1 MRTSILSTLLL
12 ASATTLVRC
21 AAASEHIFVAD
32 YSGKLHT
39 VEYTPNNTA
48 ASTEAKLTLL
58 KTTTECGSRPS
69 WLFKGPNKERLWCI
83 DEGNGTIGSVN
94 RFGIAPDGILAEVK
108 GGFLVYGS
116 PVKAAF
122 AFDNSGI
129 FLTAYGKQSG
139 SEHDTVGGVTFA
151 LATNGEVNYED
162 QKGYPLGGLSLPRQ
176 APQNMPRAYGVAT
189 DPSEK
194 FVVVPEHF
202 NDALC
207 VYQLNGPKAADLRA
221 RADLTVLL
229 PPGTGPRHATFFRHT
244 LSKDTVPQWYLFVV
258 NELKNTI
265 MTFNVSYNNVNGTV
279 NLNLTGP
286 TREISTLADNIGLGL
301 SNMTDVIQ
309 NTKAA
314 ELKISPDNRFLTVSN
329 RNVTSSTFQGN
340 VDSLVTFSINAD
352 GSLQPVDYRGMGF
365 AGPRGFE
372 FHPSGDKVVAAS
384 MINSTIAVYAR
395 NVETGKIGD
404 MLAALPFNTTM
415 PDGSVAG
422 IPHAIWDYR

>member
-1 MRTSILSTLLL
+1 MQLALLSTLLL
-12 ASATTLVRC
+12 ASTTTLVKC
-21 AAASEHIFVAD
+21 AAAPEHIFVAD

-39 VEYTPNNTA
+39 VEFIANDTA
-48 ASTEAKLTLL
+48 SNAEAKLRLL
-58 KTTTECGSRPS
+58 KTTTACGTRPS
-69 WLFKGPNKERLWCI
+69 WLFKGPNRERLWCV
-83 DEGNGTIGSVN
+83 DDGNGTMGSVT

-108 GGFLVYGS
+108 GGFTVYES

-122 AFDNSGI
+122 AFNNSGVFI
-129 FLTAYGKQSG
+129 TAYGRMNG
-139 SEHDTVGGVTFA
+139 SELDTAGGVTFA
-151 LATNGEVNYED
+151 PATNGEVIGD
-162 QKGYPLGGLSLPRQ
+162 QKRYPLGGLSVGRQ
-176 APQNMPRAYGVAT
+176 ALQKMPRAYGVAT

-194 FVVVPEHF
+194 FVVVPDLF
-202 NDALC
+202 NDALN
-207 VYQLNGPKAADLRA
+207 VYQLNGAKAADLSA

-229 PPGTGPRHATFFRHT
+229 PLGTGPRHATFFRHT

-265 MTFNVSYNNVNGTV
+265 MTFNVSYNNANGTV

-314 ELKISPDNRFLTVSN
+314 EIKISPDNRFLTVSN
-329 RNVTSSTFQGN
+329 TNVTAPGFQGF

-372 FHPSGDKVVAAS
+372 FHPSGDKLLAAS
-384 MINSTIAVYAR
+384 MVNSTIAVYAR
-395 NVETGKIGD
+395 DVESGKIGEI
-404 MLAALPFNTTM
+404 LAALPFNTTM